1 MAQRIIPLHSTT
13 LIFEIK
19 VFLFRIAIALGM
31 LYNKNVKR
39 KTSELKNSEVYFF
52 ARLLV
57 YLPSFFLNAS
67 VSAGTIWNRSPTTP

>member
-19 VFLFRIAIALGM
+19 VFFFRIAIARGM
-31 LYNKNVKR
+31 LYNKNVKQ
-39 KTSELKNSEVYFF
+39 KTSELKNSEVYLSTH
-52 ARLLV
+52 LLV